1 MSYVLERFGDIELPT
16 YNRIEAL
23 DPVAPRTAVVA
34 TAAGSYDIWGSDRTA
49 QKFPHRLQLTCVA
62 AEASIAALR
71 TVLDAL
77 RAAQGTRDYLYRR
90 ADDDDTVHRCTAR
103 LVDVAYSRKP
113 SNLIHMEVK
122 LTWDQLDQ
130 WEGRRYEGPWRLDD
144 GHELDAGLF
153 LDAVDLTAA
162 PSVSITNAGN
172 LPARNVV
179 LTITVSGAGVTYIGF
194 TMPLSGVAWSIDD
207 TPADGDVYVM
217 DAAARS
223 LKKNGADAY
232 SLLVLEESISG
243 LVHTARE
250 WIVIEPGVTDDAQLV
265 WTSSGGTSLTGIL
278 TFAEAWA

>member
-1 MSYVLERFGDIELPT
+1 MSYVLERFGDITLPV
-16 YNRIEAL
+16 YNRLESI
-23 DPVAPRTAVVA
+23 DPIAPRTAVVA
-34 TAAGSYDIWGSDRTA
+34 TAAGSYDIWGSDRAA

-62 AEASIAALR
+62 AAASIAALR
-71 TVLDAL
+71 TELDAL

-90 ADDDDTVHRCTAR
+90 ADDDGTVHRCQAR

-113 SNLIHMEVK
+113 GQLVYMEIK

-144 GHELDAGLF
+144 GHRLDDGLF
-153 LDAVDLTAA
+153 LDAVELTAA
-162 PSVSITNAGN
+162 PAVSITNAGN

-179 LTITVSGAGVTYIGF
+179 LTITVSGADVTYIGF
-194 TMPLSGVAWSIDD
+194 TIPLSGVAWSIDD

-223 LKKNGADAY
+223 LTKNGADAY
-232 SLLVLEESISG
+232 ALLELEESISG

-250 WIVIEPGVTDDAQLV
+250 WIVIEPGVPDTAQLV
-265 WTSSGGTSLTGIL
+265 VVSTGASSVTGLL